1 MQLDSNKKSKSF
13 FKSNCISAKT
23 DSALSEVNESVSKSD
38 KSRGFFKTAEK
49 EETGGNAILGLLMYS
64 LILLFVPLFIYFGAK
79 QALEDN
85 GYEPP
90 TSTIAPAIMAIG
102 SVNIVIVL
110 YVIKAFKEEGRTT
123 SLSEL
128 KED

>member
-110 YVIKAFKEEGRTT
+110 YVIKAFKEEGRTM

>member
-1 MQLDSNKKSKSF
+1 MQLESNKKSKTF
-13 FKSNCISAKT
+13 FKTNCISAKT

-38 KSRGFFKTAEK
+38 KTRGFFKTSER
-49 EETGGNAILGLLMYS
+49 EETGGNALLGLLMYS

-110 YVIKAFKEEGRTT
+110 YVIKAFKEEGRTM
-123 SLSEL
+123 SISGL